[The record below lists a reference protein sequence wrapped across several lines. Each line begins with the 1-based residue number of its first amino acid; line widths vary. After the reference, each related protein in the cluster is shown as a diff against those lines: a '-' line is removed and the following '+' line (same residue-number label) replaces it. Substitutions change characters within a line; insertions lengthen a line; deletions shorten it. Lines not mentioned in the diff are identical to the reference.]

1 LINTDQHL
9 CQIVTGARTV
19 EAVAMSRATLLRPA
33 VRLSA
38 FYAATFLVAGIQIPF
53 WPVWLAARGL
63 TAREIG
69 IVLAAAI
76 WAKVLAT
83 LAIGAAADQLGACRG
98 VMGVLAAVAFLGYA
112 GLSSVSGVW
121 LLVSLILVALTAQSA
136 LMPLG
141 DSVTLAIARSDGL
154 DYGRVRVW
162 GSVSF
167 ILAALASGAI
177 LAASSADRALP
188 LVVGASGMVLLACLG
203 IPQLRRHAAGADRF
217 AGMRAAA
224 GDAKLWMLIASAAA
238 LQASHQVY
246 YGFGTLYWRSLGFSE
261 TAIGFLWAEGVLAEI
276 LLLWHGGVLLARFG
290 PVGLNGARR
299 GCRDPAMEP
308 CRGALAALD
317 RRPSTSP
324 RVDLWSK
331 PSRGDV
337 FFVALVP
344 PAAAAS
350 VQSMFAAVSSGI
362 GGGLV
367 MLGAGALYAAY
378 GGAAYLFIAVL
389 SAAGLLGA
397 LRLRLPA
404 PG

>member
-1 LINTDQHL
+1 
-9 CQIVTGARTV
+9 
-19 EAVAMSRATLLRPA
+19 M
-33 VRLSA
+33 
-38 FYAATFLVAGIQIPF
+38 AGIQIPF
-53 WPVWLAARGL
+53 GPVRLAARGL

-83 LAIGAAADQLGACRG
+83 PAIGAAVDRLGACRG
-98 VMGVLAAVAFLGYA
+98 VMGVLAAVALLGYA

-121 LLVSLILVALTAQSA
+121 LLASLNLVALTAQSA

-141 DSVTLAIARSDGL
+141 DSVTLAIASSDGL

-167 ILAALASGAI
+167 IIAALASGAI

-188 LVVGASGMVLLACLG
+188 LALGASGMVLLAYLG

-276 LLLWHGGVLLARFG
+276 LLFWHGGVLLARFG
-290 PVGLNGARR
+290 PVGLNRT
-299 GCRDPAMEP
+299 
-308 CRGALAALD
+308 L
-317 RRPSTSP
+317 PSFERKS
-324 RVDLWSK
+324 L
-331 PSRGDV
+331 
-337 FFVALVP
+337 
-344 PAAAAS
+344 
-350 VQSMFAAVSSGI
+350 I
-362 GGGLV
+362 
-367 MLGAGALYAAY
+367 
-378 GGAAYLFIAVL
+378 
-389 SAAGLLGA
+389 
-397 LRLRLPA
+397 
-404 PG
+404 